1 MSTTID
7 EKVVEMRFD
16 NKDFEKNVETSM
28 GTLDKLKKS
37 LKFDDAG
44 KSFNSLEKA
53 SKGIKFSGL
62 GEAVD
67 NVKQRL
73 SAMEIVGITA
83 LANIANSAVNAGK
96 RMVESL
102 TIDPVK
108 QGFGEYELKMGS
120 IQTIM
125 ASTGAD
131 LKTVNG
137 YLDDLNKYADKTIYS
152 FSDMT
157 ANIGKF
163 TNSGVALEDAV
174 KAIQGIS
181 NEAAVSGANAQEAS
195 RAMYNFAQALSAGYV
210 KLIDWKSIENANMAT
225 VEFKQSLLDTALAL
239 GTVRKEGEDYVTVT
253 TDAKGSVSDVF
264 NATKG
269 FNDALGHQWMTTEVL
284 TQTLSNYS
292 TDVREM
298 TEDEKKAYEEKL
310 KSIGYTEE
318 QIAAIEKLGQKAFDS
333 AQDVKTFTQLMDT
346 LKEAVGSGWAQT
358 FETIFGDFEEA
369 KKLWSAVSK
378 EIGGIIDNSSKARN
392 ELLRVWKLLGGRAD
406 LIKGFANI
414 WKSLKG
420 ILGSVKE
427 GFREVFPEMTF
438 VQLVKITRAFK
449 NFTENLLL
457 NDEVLGKIKTTA
469 KNISRILSALFSIGK
484 QLFSAVINGI
494 KSISGLFGVMG
505 DGVTSVTG
513 TLAVWIE
520 KLAEW
525 LKVNDI
531 FNQVVNGTIIL
542 IRTLINV
549 FKSLYTRFDALV
561 KTISGHSLSD
571 IFDSIANSIKNLIY
585 VFRDMLSGDSILNGF
600 KTLASKIG
608 SAFGVVRDS
617 LDSFKTADTSGLE
630 NFADRIKTIFKPLG
644 MLFDFIKSIFSG
656 IGGFVK
662 SILPTIKKIFDDVAD
677 TLGKIKDRFVE
688 IMKNATSKDILNY
701 AASGGIIF
709 LVKKVSDLMTKLKR
723 NGGNFKE
730 MFSDIVGNIGDAV
743 KSISKIFDAL
753 RGTLV
758 AFQQNIKANAIIKI
772 AIAVAILTAA
782 LTVLSGIDKKAL
794 HDALGV
800 VTAEF
805 GELMLTMKVMTSG
818 KASSNSILKMST
830 MMIALATAVYIL
842 ASAMKKISLVDE
854 KKLRNGIGAITVIV
868 VELTA
873 AMKILGSGKSAFTG
887 SKALLSMSVSL
898 YIISGAIRKLAK
910 IDSDKL
916 IPGIVAITVLI
927 AELIAFTKLVNGSK
941 LSKIGV
947 GLIALAIAVNKLA
960 KVIIKLSDLGWDKL
974 TVGLAGFSAIMV
986 LMTASLIILSK
997 NSKGIIKVSNSLVVF
1012 GIAMNIVA
1020 AAFKIFSTGNFD
1032 KTANGIM
1039 AFAGAMGVIIVTMK
1053 LLQTNTKGLV
1063 KITSSLFLFSV
1074 AMTVIAAAFK
1084 IFSSISFDELIV
1096 GLAGFAGVMAIIVSG
1111 MTALVMINKYSKGM
1125 VKVSAAML
1133 VFSTTMAILANVVKS
1148 LAKLDID
1155 QVSIALT
1162 ALGGAVGIIVLAA
1175 LAFTKINAGKLAGVS
1190 ITLSMFSASLVQ
1202 AASAIKILSD
1212 IEIDKV
1218 GVALIA
1224 IAGSMSIMV
1233 GALMALNT
1241 QKGAIGLGFALIEIS
1256 TGLILLA
1263 TAMKI
1268 FGSMGLAAIIGSLVM
1283 LAGTFIL
1290 ISAAAKILS
1299 PSVTVLLKLAKS
1311 IILLGAGTIGIG
1323 AGMFL
1328 LATSLV
1334 TLGASA
1340 AAATVGLVGMI
1351 KGVIGLLPY
1360 FAESFVEML
1369 SVAIKAIKKILP
1381 DIFDLIQETI
1391 KDILAMLRELVP
1403 DIAETLF
1410 SILLSIAIKIA
1421 KYAPK
1426 FVKVIL
1432 DFLLKLIDMLGD
1444 YAFKIANA
1452 AVKTIFKILGAIGKA
1467 LKANIELI
1475 RDTVVGLIM
1484 DVLAS
1489 ALNLIAP
1496 WLVKW
1501 VTGNNEAAKSI
1512 NVLTEAQ
1519 RASIEKSYEMAAAYR
1534 KLRDERNEAIAGVAS
1549 EYDYIKTLRDEYN
1562 SYIDSNGNII
1572 AGYEDRA
1579 QVIKVTLADAM
1590 GKEVEDIEALIDA
1603 NGRLGESFDQVM
1615 IKMEAEAVLEANKEA
1630 YSEAIKNQ
1638 KAAMEQYIN
1647 AGNTLQELKDQLADA
1662 DAQYAAIMETYN
1674 NTMAQGATEAAQ
1686 QYIASQQEFLQYHD
1700 KLKEEVG
1707 NARLAYGQAQEAYSG
1722 TMQELANTQKLMA
1735 AAQSGSVEEMKT
1747 AMEELQ
1753 YSFIT
1758 AGNGTEETLKKQV
1771 GAYKAYYNELEQAL
1785 KNGMAGVTE
1794 EDVKAAKN
1802 RYERALGEQA
1812 KFEAAQKK
1820 QSEEAITEQAKTI
1833 SNNGFKVVDSNKN
1846 VAKEAVKETGEVAV
1860 SGMRKVG
1867 ENMDLGLANS
1877 ISDYSYL
1884 PKNAMNDM
1892 MTEVVDIGKKVPDE
1906 HSPSKVFYAI
1916 GKNIDKG
1923 LVNGIKAFQ
1932 GNVETATE
1940 DLGNSAIDGMN
1951 ETIAKMYDYLDDDIN
1966 TDPVIRPVLDLTQA
1980 STGVAKLNGMLAG
1993 SKSMSLS
2000 AQAKLDADTALRA
2013 TQNGINVNNGDVV
2026 SSILSLKKDISE
2038 LNRTVG
2044 NMKVVMDTGALVGQI
2059 SSPLDTSLGRQTLF
2073 KQRGI

>member
-1 MSTTID
+1 
-7 EKVVEMRFD
+7 
-16 NKDFEKNVETSM
+16 
-28 GTLDKLKKS
+28 
-37 LKFDDAG
+37 
-44 KSFNSLEKA
+44 
-53 SKGIKFSGL
+53 
-62 GEAVD
+62 
-67 NVKQRL
+67 
-73 SAMEIVGITA
+73 
-83 LANIANSAVNAGK
+83 
-96 RMVESL
+96 
-102 TIDPVK
+102 
-108 QGFGEYELKMGS
+108 MGS
-120 IQTIM
+120 VQTIM

-131 LKTVNG
+131 IKTVNG
-137 YLDDLNKYADKTIYS
+137 YLDELNTYADKTIYS

-157 ANIGKF
+157 ASIGKF
-163 TNSGVALEDAV
+163 TNAGVSLDDAV

-181 NEAAVSGANAQEAS
+181 NEAAVSGANSAEAS
-195 RAMYNFAQALSAGYV
+195 RAMYNFAQALSAGSV

-225 VEFKQSLLDTALAL
+225 VEFKQSLLDTAVAM
-239 GTVRKEGEDYVTVT
+239 GTVRKEGEDYITIT
-253 TDAKGSVSDVF
+253 TDAKGSVSDAF

-269 FNDALGHQWMTTEVL
+269 FNDALGHQWMTTDVL
-284 TQTLSNYS
+284 IQTLSNYS

-298 TEDEKKAYEEKL
+298 TEEEKKAYREKL
-310 KSIGYTEE
+310 KSIGYTDE
-318 QIAAIEKLGQKAFDS
+318 QIAGIEKLGQKAFDA
-333 AQDVKTFTQLMDT
+333 AQDVKTFSQLMDT
-346 LKEAVGSGWAQT
+346 LKEAVGSGWSQT

-369 KKLWSAVSK
+369 KKLWTAVSN

-392 ELLRVWKLLGGRAD
+392 ELLRVWKLLGGRED

-494 KSISGLFGVMG
+494 KSIAGLFGVMG

-513 TLAVWIE
+513 SIADWIE
-520 KLAEW
+520 KLADW
-525 LKVNDI
+525 LKVNDT
-531 FNQVVNGTIIL
+531 FNRIVQGSISL
-542 IRTLINV
+542 IKTLIQV
-549 FKSLYTRFDALV
+549 LKSLYTRFDAFIKKV
-561 KTISGHSLSD
+561 SGHSLAD
-571 IFDSIANSIKNLIY
+571 IFNSIKDSIKNLIEA
-585 VFRDMLSGDSILNGF
+585 FGDLLSGNNITDLF
-600 KTLASKIG
+600 ETLATKIG
-608 SAFGVVRDS
+608 SAFGVIKDS
-617 LDSFKTADTSGLE
+617 IHGFKDIDTSGAE
-630 NFADRIKTIFKPLG
+630 TFGEKIARIFKPIG
-644 MLFDFIKSIFSG
+644 MIFDFFKGIFSG
-656 IGGFVK
+656 VIGFVK
-662 SILPTIKKIFDDVAD
+662 SIFPSVKKLFSDIVD
-677 TLGKIKDRFVE
+677 TFAAIKDKFVDLA
-688 IMKNATSKDILNY
+688 KNATSKDIMNY
-701 AASGGIIF
+701 IAGGGIVLI
-709 LVKKVSDLMTKLKR
+709 VKKVSDLLKKLSGSVKE
-723 NGGNFKE
+723 NGE
-730 MFSDIVGNIGDAV
+730 SIGGLKGIFNSLKDLV
-743 KSISKIFDAL
+743 SSVTGIFDAL
-753 RGTLV
+753 KDTLTT
-758 AFQQNIKANAIIKI
+758 FQQSVKANIILKI
-772 AIAVAILTAA
+772 AIAIAVLTAA
-782 LTVLSGIDKKAL
+782 LVVLAGIDKQAL
-794 HDALGV
+794 YDALGI

-805 GELMLTMKVMTSG
+805 AELIATMKIMTSG
-818 KASSNSILKMST
+818 KASANSLTKIGT
-830 MMIALATAVYIL
+830 MLLEIAAAVYIL
-842 ASAMKKISLVDE
+842 ASAMKKIAAIDSD
-854 KKLRNGIGAITVIV
+854 KLKNGIGGITVLI

-873 AMKILGSGKSAFTG
+873 SMKILGSGKTSLSG
-887 SKALLSMSVSL
+887 SKAMLAMAASL
-898 YIISGAIRKLAK
+898 YIIAGAVRKLSK
-910 IDSDKL
+910 IEPDRL
-916 IPGIVAITVLI
+916 VPGIIAISAII
-927 AELIAFTKLVNGSK
+927 AELTIFTKVTNGSK
-941 LSKIGV
+941 LNKISL
-947 GLIALAIAVNKLA
+947 GLMAMASAVKKMA
-960 KVIIKLSDLGWDKL
+960 GVIIKLSELGWDNL
-974 TVGLAGFSAIMV
+974 LVGLAGFSAIMV
-986 LMTASLIILSK
+986 LMTASMVILNK
-997 NSKGIIKVSNSLVVF
+997 NSKGIVKTANSLVVF
-1012 GIAMNIVA
+1012 GVAMNI
-1020 AAFKIFSTGNFD
+1020 
-1032 KTANGIM
+1032 
-1039 AFAGAMGVIIVTMK
+1039 
-1053 LLQTNTKGLV
+1053 
-1063 KITSSLFLFSV
+1063 
-1074 AMTVIAAAFK
+1074 IAAAFK
-1084 IFSSISFDELIV
+1084 IFSSGNMDKTLNGITAFAGAMGIIIVSMKLLQTRTKAMIKIASALTIFAIAMTIIAAAFKIFSTASLDEIV
-1096 GLAGFAGVMAIIVSG
+1096 AGLAAFAGTMAIIVASIS
-1111 MTALVMINKYSKGM
+1111 ALIMINKYSRGIA
-1125 VKVSAAML
+1125 KVSAAL
-1133 VFSTTMAILANVVKS
+1133 IIFSTSIVILAGVVKS
-1148 LAKLDID
+1148 LAKLDMD
-1155 QVSIALT
+1155 QVVVALT
-1162 ALGGAVGIIVLAA
+1162 ALAGAVGLMIIVAV
-1175 LAFTKINAGKLAGVS
+1175 AFSKLDVSTLDNAGIALF
-1190 ITLSMFSASLVQ
+1190 MFAMSLVDV
-1202 AASAIKILSD
+1202 ADAMIVLSALNLKQ
-1212 IEIDKV
+1212 V
-1218 GVALIA
+1218 GVALLTF
-1224 IAGSMSIMV
+1224 AGAMTILV
-1233 GALMALNT
+1233 AAVKILGN
-1241 QKGAIGLGFALIEIS
+1241 QKHMIGLGIGLMAIASALVV
-1256 TGLILLA
+1256 LA

-1268 FGSMGLAAIIGSLVM
+1268 FGSMSLIAIIGSLVM
-1283 LAGTFIL
+1283 LAGTFVMI
-1290 ISAAAKILS
+1290 AAAAFILK
-1299 PSVTVLLKLAKS
+1299 PSVTILMKLAKA
-1311 IILLGAGTIGIG
+1311 ILLLGIGTIGIG
-1323 AGMFL
+1323 AGMML

-1340 AAATVGLVGMI
+1340 GAALVGLVAMV
-1351 KGVIGLLPY
+1351 KGFIGLLPY
-1360 FAESFVEML
+1360 FAEAFVEML
-1369 SVAIKAIKKILP
+1369 DVAIRSIKKILP
-1381 DIFDLIQETI
+1381 ALFDLISEFL
-1391 KDILAMLRELVP
+1391 KGMLKVLKEVVPELV
-1403 DIAETLF
+1403 DTLLTMIVSVF
-1410 SILLSIAIKIA
+1410 KSLKKHIPEIL
-1421 KYAPK
+1421 
-1426 FVKVIL
+1426 KV
-1432 DFLLKLIDMLGD
+1432 LLEFIIDLLDMLGD

-1501 VTGNNEAAKSI
+1501 VTGNIEAAKSI
-1512 NVLTEAQ
+1512 DVLTEAQ

-1549 EYDYIKTLRDEYN
+1549 EYDYIKSLRDEYN
-1562 SYIDSNGNII
+1562 SYVDSNGNII

-1579 QVIKVTLADAM
+1579 RVIKVTLADAM

-1615 IKMEAEAVLEANKEA
+1615 IKMQAEAVLEANKEA
-1630 YSEAIKNQ
+1630 YSEAVKNQ

-1647 AGNTLQELKDQLADA
+1647 AGNTLQELKGQLADA

-1860 SGMRKVG
+1860 SGMKEVG
-1867 ENMDLGLANS
+1867 KNMDLGLSES
-1877 ISDYSYL
+1877 ITDFSYL
-1884 PKNAMNDM
+1884 PKGAMKDM
-1892 MTEVVDIGKKVPDE
+1892 MTDVVDIGKKVPDE

-1993 SKSMSLS
+1993 NKSMSLS
-2000 AQAKLDADTALRA
+2000 ASAKLDADTALRA

-2059 SSPLDTSLGRQTLF
+2059 SSPIDMSLGRQTIY